1 MSLEMLDAH
10 ETAEGMA
17 VTFATDRGLERLE
30 GSADELAHLAR
41 AMQQVAALSQLN
53 DDESAWLEEVRVGRA
68 IVKLGI
74 NPGGQARVLILHEVP
89 PAQLDPEG

>member
-17 VTFATDRGLERLE
+17 VTFATERGIERLE
-30 GSADELAHLAR
+30 GSPEEVGRLAR
-41 AMQQVAALSQLN
+41 AMQQVAALCQLN
-53 DDESAWLEEVRVGRA
+53 DDESAWLEEVRVGRS

-74 NPGGQARVLILHEVP
+74 NPGGQARVLILHDVP
-89 PAQLDPEG
+89 PAEPDLEG